1 MKFKAL
7 EWEKRGNGC
16 FVANVAFGIQLI
28 VAEVLELDKWV
39 WEIGNLSFVFKSGK
53 SNSEFKAKA
62 KAERLFQEY
71 VTTNLQKCTE

>member
-1 MKFKAL
+1 MNFKQVK
-7 EWEKRGNGC
+7 WEKKGNGC
-16 FVANVAFGIQLI
+16 FVANVEFGIELI

-39 WEIGNLSFVFKSGK
+39 WAIGNISFVFKSGK

-62 KAERLFQEY
+62 KAEHYFQEY